1 MQGSDVRLGKP
12 VSPADSIPS
21 VPKVAHQ
28 HQDTICT
35 GVLHGCSGVKL
46 HMQHARQRLSALAAK
61 LGWQYNEL
69 GSWEANKV
77 NYMVAVNKVIF

>member
-1 MQGSDVRLGKP
+1 VNIMQGSDVRLGKP

-35 GVLHGCSGVKL
+35 GGFNKGEIIWGQGHS
-46 HMQHARQRLSALAAK
+46 ARTPQAASSPGGRTFRS
-61 LGWQYNEL
+61 LGDL
-69 GSWEANKV
+69 PT
-77 NYMVAVNKVIF
+77 